1 MIFCLGYTA
10 VAFESRCLLAWV
22 FHTVCILTI
31 FMKPFKF
38 TILLVFIFIV
48 ESVIGLLSYVYQ
60 EQLEGDLKVFFI
72 YIYLFLTTSYLYK
85 QENLL
90 NNFVHPYSLYS
101 DETAAV
107 DQIQIKVRM
116 FQCNVCSV
124 WPMLAQYKCCGA
136 DSYRDWAGPGAWQSE
151 ARGRGPALLVPD
163 SCCKSPGP
171 GCGARDHP
179 SNIHYTGCRHRYCHQ
194 SCQRLCDTIII
205 TDSLTN
211 WACS

>member
-1 MIFCLGYTA
+1 
-10 VAFESRCLLAWV
+10 
-22 FHTVCILTI
+22 
-31 FMKPFKF
+31 MKPFKF

-72 YIYLFLTTSYLYK
+72 YIYLFLTTSYLFK

-116 FQCNVCSV
+116 FHCNVCSV
-124 WPMLAQYKCCGA
+124 
-136 DSYRDWAGPGAWQSE
+136 
-151 ARGRGPALLVPD
+151 
-163 SCCKSPGP
+163 
-171 GCGARDHP
+171 
-179 SNIHYTGCRHRYCHQ
+179 
-194 SCQRLCDTIII
+194 
-205 TDSLTN
+205 
-211 WACS
+211 